1 MLYTIKAF
9 KNTGFSPLNVPD
21 SKNLAET
28 SGASVTFDSVWL
40 LQDLSIQ
47 TVKVN
52 AQWETVQD
60 IDYVEV
66 NNKFYFCT
74 DVSMVNENCAAL
86 TLELDALTT
95 IGINNISVNSGW
107 CTRRHVNDDTLFK
120 NVIEED
126 WGPSEPYEMDSS
138 QIGPTS
144 TEKNQYVCSTVLLDH
159 TKTDK
164 LADTY
169 VDAASG
175 GSVFVPRCPDSAVP
189 TQIMLDFDDAPPS
202 PTSLKKQLPWTT
214 LFKLNWNDGETNTFV
229 LEAIATLRSLGLDN
243 AITGAYSIPKGYIS
257 RETNPQRGQ
266 TPGTGADLPNYLV
279 YILASAPQNYPGPAF
294 RWSYDGYNVRNNK
307 VFAGQYN
314 KFLLVSP
321 VSGDREVLDA
331 HDIYI
336 DGTTNTNFTVFADL
350 GPGGSPYCR
359 PLQYRGVQPTNTNPW
374 YEMCVKGGTWL
385 NVPLAFSGASGS
397 LITTTN
403 ANTSAMIAQ
412 GAITRSRDALYDE
425 RALGTAHEVMGA
437 VGSVV
442 GGTIKGALSGAA
454 KGAVVG
460 MLGGPTGAAAGAI
473 TGAALGIGGGVGQ
486 LINPENLI
494 RLSNLRNDWDRR
506 EAGLGSDELNI
517 RVNQFNTIAS
527 TSLVP
532 PEIKFPVSDTIQSF
546 TNNCFQCIRF
556 RLSRN
561 DTERFDRYLTM
572 FGYRVSEPLTTAVF
586 SGRQFFNYVEANS
599 IDINVPSGTPLR
611 VKMQAIDQLS
621 RGVRIWHVKPANS
634 YFSNNPIV

>member
-1 MLYTIKAF
+1 MVYTIKAF

-28 SGASVTFDSVWL
+28 SGTSVTFDSVWL

-144 TEKNQYVCSTVLLDH
+144 TTKRQYVCSTVSLDN
-159 TKTDK
+159 TTYEK
-164 LADTY
+164 LADEY
-169 VDAASG
+169 VDSASG
-175 GSVFVPRCPDSAVP
+175 GSVFVPRCPDSAVSSE
-189 TQIMLDFDDAPPS
+189 IMLDFTGEA
-202 PTSLKKQLPWTT
+202 TQNTALIKRLPWTT
-214 LFKLNWNDGETNTFV
+214 LYKLNWDDGTTNTFL
-229 LEAIATLRSLGLDN
+229 LETISLLRSLGLEN
-243 AITGAYSIPKGYIS
+243 AITGAYEVPDGYIKFERQAS
-257 RETNPQRGQ
+257 SPTYQIYN
-266 TPGTGADLPNYLV
+266 
-279 YILASAPQNYPGPAF
+279 LASTPSNFAGPAF
-294 RWSYDGYNVRNNK
+294 RWTYDGYTVRNNK
-307 VFAGQYN
+307 VFAGQFN
-314 KFLLVSP
+314 KFILVSP
-321 VSGDREVLDA
+321 VTGDSETLDA

-336 DGTTNTNFTVFADL
+336 DGTTNSNFSVFADL

-374 YEMCVKGGTWL
+374 YEMCVKGGSWL
-385 NVPLAFSGASGS
+385 NTPLAFSGASGS

-412 GAITRSRDALYDE
+412 GAITRARDALYDE

-460 MLGGPTGAAAGAI
+460 MFGGPTGAAAGAV
-473 TGAALGIGGGVGQ
+473 TGAALGIGGAVGQ

-517 RVNQFNTIAS
+517 RVNQFNTLAS

-586 SGRQFFNYVEANS
+586 SGRQFFNFVEANS

-611 VKMQAIDQLS
+611 VKMKAIDQLS
-621 RGVRIWHVKPANS
+621 KGVRIWHVKPANT
-634 YFSNNPIV
+634 YFANNPIV